1 MRVKITAY
9 LDEEEDGVQSIMTL
23 ERESVDTIEQL
34 AHFYEMA
41 AVAMGFSYVSN
52 VGLTIGENET
62 VWSSF

>member
-41 AVAMGFSYVSN
+41 AVAMGFTFVDG
-52 VGLTIGENET
+52 VGLSKGQGEV
-62 VWSSF
+62 VWSNF